1 MAEGSKSKLKLAI
14 IYLLN
19 PSMILDN
26 KKQYKWYLFLLYPAA
41 GWSLFFLQVHLG
53 SEAGSTASIVKTL
66 IISFVTGYVVNLIIG
81 ITLTWILRMI
91 KRRIEYDNVITCIS
105 LSHTYMFFSLV
116 LGFIYRIFD
125 KGAAVTFGITG
136 VLCTL
141 LPIYSGI
148 RNLGT
153 KHPFIPPL
161 LATYVGVIMLFF
173 WKLIM
178 YLNA

>member
-1 MAEGSKSKLKLAI
+1 MSKGKIKQAI
-14 IYLLN
+14 IHLLN
-19 PSMILDN
+19 PSTILDDR
-26 KKQYKWYLFLLYPAA
+26 KKYKWYFFLLYPAA
-41 GWSLFFLQVHLG
+41 GWSLFFLQVHL
-53 SEAGSTASIVKTL
+53 SSDTASSSSVLKIL
-66 IISFVTGYVVNLIIG
+66 LISFAIGYAVNFIIG
-81 ITLTWILRMI
+81 ITLTFILKLI
-91 KRRIEYDNVITCIS
+91 KKRIEYDNVITCIS

-125 KGAAVTFGITG
+125 KSISVTFGVTG